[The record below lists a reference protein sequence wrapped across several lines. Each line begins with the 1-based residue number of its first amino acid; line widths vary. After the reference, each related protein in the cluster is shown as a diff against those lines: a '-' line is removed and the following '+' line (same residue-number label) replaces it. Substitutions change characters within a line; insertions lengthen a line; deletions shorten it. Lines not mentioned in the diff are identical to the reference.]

1 MRRVHFIDA
10 VVTLIGIK
18 LLMLTLGFARTL
30 HFLEWRIGI
39 RFPSVEPDATALD
52 AAAHSVVAAA
62 VMLPGRNE
70 CLEQSLSLWYLL
82 RRRGVAADLTFG
94 MRQYPFGAHA
104 WVSYRGEPLN
114 EDREALRH
122 YVAFA

>member
-30 HFLEWRIGI
+30 HLLEWRIGV
-39 RFPSVEPDATALD
+39 RFPSVEPHATALD

>member
-1 MRRVHFIDA
+1 MDA
-10 VVTLIGIK
+10 ACTLVGIK

-30 HFLEWRIGI
+30 HLLEWRLRL
-39 RFPSVEPDATALD
+39 RFPSIEPDTAALV

-62 VMLPGRNE
+62 VMLPGRHE